1 MTGSSCCSIIWARTQ
16 LDPHPFLPAS
26 LTSCQLEIMTGFFDS
41 YPRTTDVAEMQLR
54 VAFDI
59 LADRVSSF
67 EVTTA
72 PRRFRSNFINGLKNL
87 DVVLKPA

>member
-1 MTGSSCCSIIWARTQ
+1 VVLWYISGNRDAEAFADPDRFDLARSGPQHVGFGSGQHVCVGSR
-16 LDPHPFLPAS
+16 L
-26 LTSCQLEIMTGFFDS
+26 
-41 YPRTTDVAEMQLR
+41 AEMQLR

-67 EVTTA
+67 EVAST